1 METTIEKTAQTLSDL
16 IIINNDRYEGYQ
28 KAKEQT
34 KDADLKNLF
43 STFTT
48 QSKANNVSLRA
59 LVPASEETPDRDETR
74 LSGKFYRAWMDVKNS
89 LDEGN
94 RKKILSSCEHG
105 EDVAKKAYEDALE
118 DRNELSSEFRKAFF
132 YLTVNQ
138 PITCIFFHTIWEIYW
153 DITLCN

>member
-1 METTIEKTAQTLSDL
+1 MKTTIEKTAQTLSDL

-43 STFTT
+43 ATFST

-118 DRNELSSEFRKAFF
+118 DRNELSPEAVATIQKQYNEILKAHNEVKA
-132 YLTVNQ
+132 LR
-138 PITCIFFHTIWEIYW
+138 
-153 DITLCN
+153 DSA

>member
-28 KAKEQT
+28 KAKEET

-43 STFTT
+43 STFST

-118 DRNELSSEFRKAFF
+118 DRNELSSEAVATIQKQYNEILKAHNEVKA
-132 YLTVNQ
+132 LR
-138 PITCIFFHTIWEIYW
+138 
-153 DITLCN
+153 DSA

>member
-1 METTIEKTAQTLSDL
+1 MESTIEKTAQTLSDL

-43 STFTT
+43 ASFST
-48 QSKANNVSLRA
+48 QSKANNASLRA

-94 RKKILSSCEHG
+94 RKKILSSCEYG

-118 DRNELSSEFRKAFF
+118 DRIELSPGALAVIQKQYNEILKAHNEVKA
-132 YLTVNQ
+132 LR
-138 PITCIFFHTIWEIYW
+138 
-153 DITLCN
+153 DSA

>member
-1 METTIEKTAQTLSDL
+1 METTIEKTTHTLSDL

-28 KAKEQT
+28 KVKEQT

-43 STFTT
+43 ATFST

-59 LVPASEETPDRDETR
+59 LVPASEEAPDRDETR

-118 DRNELSSEFRKAFF
+118 DRNELSPEAVATIQKQYNEILKAHNEVKA
-132 YLTVNQ
+132 LR
-138 PITCIFFHTIWEIYW
+138 
-153 DITLCN
+153 DSS

>member
-1 METTIEKTAQTLSDL
+1 METTIEKTTHTLSDL

-43 STFTT
+43 ATFST

-59 LVPASEETPDRDETR
+59 LVPASEEAPDRDETR

-94 RKKILSSCEHG
+94 RKKILSSSEHG
-105 EDVAKKAYEDALE
+105 EDVAKKAYEDALG
-118 DRNELSSEFRKAFF
+118 DRNELSPEAVGTIQKQYNEILKAH
-132 YLTVNQ
+132 NQ
-138 PITCIFFHTIWEIYW
+138 VKALR
-153 DITLCN
+153 DSA